1 MIEAAKGG
9 RLAREL
15 VISIPALA
23 WSRRKPHGSGDS
35 ATRLRKTRTAD
46 EGATLAA
53 ISMGRLQ
60 SRSLVS
66 ER

>member
-23 WSRRKPHGSGDS
+23 WSRRKPHGSGAA

-46 EGATLAA
+46 EGTTCAA
-53 ISMGRLQ
+53 ISMGRRQ
-60 SRSLVS
+60 RRSV
-66 ER
+66 ETVR